1 MPLYQA
7 IVLAIVQGL
16 AEFLPISSTAHLI
29 LFPWLLG
36 WKDPGLTFD
45 VALHVGTLAAVA
57 VYFRRQWLRLGAA
70 ALGLGADSDA
80 ARTERRL
87 FWFLVAGTIPGGIAG
102 FLLQHA
108 AEEKFR
114 QPWLIGL
121 SLLAVG
127 LLMWAGDRTEGHEKS
142 LERTG
147 LADALWIGLAQAFAV
162 VPGVSRSGATMTAG
176 LFRGMTREASARF
189 SFLLATPIITGAA
202 LVKGFELRHEGLA
215 PEMRLPFFAGIVV
228 SGLVG
233 YLVVAFLL
241 RYLAHRT
248 FKIFVIYRLAL
259 GVVVLLL
266 GWLSRHA

>member
-16 AEFLPISSTAHLI
+16 TEFLPISSTAHLV

-45 VALHVGTLAAVA
+45 VALHAGTLAAVA
-57 VYFRRQWLRLGAA
+57 IYFWRLWVRMVGA
-70 ALGLGADSDA
+70 ALGLGASA
-80 ARTERRL
+80 ETSRVERRL
-87 FWFLVAGTIPGGIAG
+87 FWFLVIGTIPGGIAG
-102 FLLQHA
+102 FLLERA

-114 QPWLIGL
+114 QPWLIAM
-121 SLLAVG
+121 SLIVVG
-127 LLMWAGDRTEGHEKS
+127 LVMWVGDRAESHEKS

-147 LADALWIGLAQAFAV
+147 LADTLWIGAAQALAV
-162 VPGVSRSGATMTAG
+162 IPGVSRSGSTMTAG
-176 LFRGMTREASARF
+176 LFRGLTREASARF
-189 SFLLATPIITGAA
+189 SFLLATPIITGAV
-202 LVKGFELRHEGLA
+202 LVKGFELRHTGLPA
-215 PEMRLPFFAGIVV
+215 DMRLPFFAGIAV

-233 YLVVAFLL
+233 YWVIAFLM

-259 GVVVLLL
+259 GVVVLLV
-266 GWLSRHA
+266 GWFLRHA

>member
-7 IVLAIVQGL
+7 VILAVVQGL

-45 VALHVGTLAAVA
+45 VALHVGTLVAVA
-57 VYFRRQWLRLGAA
+57 VYFRREWIRMGEA
-70 ALGLGADSDA
+70 ALGLSAGTDA

-87 FWFLVAGTIPGGIAG
+87 LWFLVAGTIPGGIAG
-102 FLLQHA
+102 FLLEHA

-114 QPWLIGL
+114 QPWLISL
-121 SLLAVG
+121 SLIVVG

-142 LERTG
+142 IERTS

-162 VPGVSRSGATMTAG
+162 VPGVSRSGSTMTAG
-176 LFRGMTREASARF
+176 LFRGMSRESSARF
-189 SFLLATPIITGAA
+189 SFLLATPLIAGAA
-202 LVKGFELRHEGLA
+202 LFKGFELRHTGLA

-248 FKIFVIYRLAL
+248 FKIFVIYRLVL

-266 GWLSRHA
+266 GWFLRHA